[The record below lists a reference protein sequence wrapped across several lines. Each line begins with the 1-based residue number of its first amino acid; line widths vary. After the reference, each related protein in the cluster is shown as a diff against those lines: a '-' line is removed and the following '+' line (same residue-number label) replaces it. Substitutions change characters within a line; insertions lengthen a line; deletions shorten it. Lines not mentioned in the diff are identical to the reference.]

1 MPFALVPE
9 DYKVQK
15 VSKAQERAINAKR
28 RHDNV
33 VELLRNPNTPIIFGT
48 PIVAFITGLIAKQ
61 AAEGALQSIQ
71 EKTGDLADDV
81 KEAARQGAADAATG
95 VDIVQQLVRTGK
107 VNTGLPGAPSI
118 TLDKLIEE
126 GLKRFGL

>member
-15 VSKAQERAINAKR
+15 VTKAQERAINAKR

-61 AAEGALQSIQ
+61 AAEGALQVIQ
-71 EKTGDLADDV
+71 ETTGDLADDV
-81 KEAARQGAADAATG
+81 KEAAIKGAEGAATG
-95 VDIVQQLVRTGK
+95 LDVAGQLVRTGK